1 MFLAINEIFYSK
13 LRYIL
18 IIGVVMLIAYL
29 VFFLTGLA
37 YGLAEENREAIDRWQ
52 ADQIVLS
59 QDANATLD
67 TSSIAEKSAQA
78 VKASQKAYLTQTPE
92 VIVSNQQKKQP
103 KKINVRFLG
112 IEKEQFLMPNL
123 IEGKAFKKNDEAIGD
138 ISLKKEYG
146 LHIGDTIKLAGNS
159 ETFKLVG
166 FTEYAKLSVSPV
178 VYISLSAAQQLHS
191 EDSYSSSEK
200 NKKINAIIIRGEVQ
214 RLPNTLEKISISTF
228 IKHLPG
234 YQAQLLTFGFM
245 IGFLIVIAA
254 TVIGIFIY
262 VLTIQKSNIF
272 GIMKTQGIT
281 EAFIIWS
288 LFVQTFLLTFTGILL
303 GFIGTLVTSLLLPEV
318 VPFQN
323 NWLFFSIIAFLML
336 LMALLGTLFSVRTII
351 KIDPLK
357 VIGQ

>member
-123 IEGKAFKKNDEAIGD
+123 IEGKAFTKNDEAIGD

-191 EDSYSSSEK
+191 KDSYSSSEK

-214 RLPNTLEKISISTF
+214 RLPNTLEKITISTF

-281 EAFIIWS
+281 EAFITWS

>member
-1 MFLAINEIFYSK
+1 M
-13 LRYIL
+13 
-18 IIGVVMLIAYL
+18 
-29 VFFLTGLA
+29 
-37 YGLAEENREAIDRWQ
+37 
-52 ADQIVLS
+52 
-59 QDANATLD
+59 
-67 TSSIAEKSAQA
+67 
-78 VKASQKAYLTQTPE
+78 
-92 VIVSNQQKKQP
+92 
-103 KKINVRFLG
+103 
-112 IEKEQFLMPNL
+112 
-123 IEGKAFKKNDEAIGD
+123 
-138 ISLKKEYG
+138 
-146 LHIGDTIKLAGNS
+146 
-159 ETFKLVG
+159 
-166 FTEYAKLSVSPV
+166 
-178 VYISLSAAQQLHS
+178 
-191 EDSYSSSEK
+191 
-200 NKKINAIIIRGEVQ
+200 
-214 RLPNTLEKISISTF
+214 PNTLEKISISTF

-281 EAFIIWS
+281 EAFITWS